1 MQKRQ
6 ILLRIGSAANRVSFR
21 VWRCFSKSDSS
32 VLEPNFDG
40 VDFESEL
47 ACEVVSFLS
56 DEILA
61 FFKGNFE
68 LLELEFAEDSSL
80 TRSGRFL
87 RAFLVSSGRK
97 WETVLRGK
105 AENSVD
111 SEGEV
116 D

>member
-61 FFKGNFE
+61 FFKGDFE
-68 LLELEFAEDSSL
+68 LLELEFAEDGSFA
-80 TRSGRFL
+80 RSGRFFL
-87 RAFLVSSGRK
+87 AFLVCGRK
-97 WETVLRGK
+97 WETVLRRK